1 MLRDTVP
8 MHDPSAPALKLLASA
23 MTASLEQRDNF
34 PQSAPRTT
42 KIQIAPM
49 SSTSKSLNAPTAGE
63 MPRRDFIKTS
73 AAAAGALGTALAAAR
88 PALAA
93 DPASRQTDGNRIKIG
108 VNLEYVRHGDKSLA
122 YGIKTAGQIGYRWV
136 EPCFL
141 MGRCLLSSGGYCHVT
156 SLDTD
161 PKQILDLCAAAGVKI
176 SGLSS
181 HSDLLNPEW
190 GVLYARRGIRYA
202 RALGVNVVQITED
215 MYPPKWM
222 TEEDA
227 YAVMRINLRAIAET
241 CAENGVYLGI
251 EPHGPYTAKIRSLSR
266 ILELVDS
273 PWIRVNYDSGN
284 TFLSGEDPYAMLEA
298 VADKVV
304 HVHAKDISRQQ
315 ADAERGKV
323 TGTAVGC
330 ACGDGEIDWHR
341 IVQRLKRA
349 GYKGVLSV
357 ECGTEEQA
365 KRSLTHLTKV
375 LDEENA

>member
-1 MLRDTVP
+1 MPANRITLI
-8 MHDPSAPALKLLASA
+8 DPA
-23 MTASLEQRDNF
+23 
-34 PQSAPRTT
+34 
-42 KIQIAPM
+42 
-49 SSTSKSLNAPTAGE
+49 AGE
-63 MPRRDFIKTS
+63 MPRREFIKTS
-73 AAAAGALGTALAAAR
+73 TAVAGVIGTTLTAANVVAAPAAERAQ
-88 PALAA
+88 
-93 DPASRQTDGNRIKIG
+93 SRDDDGRMKIG
-108 VNLEYVRHGDKSLA
+108 INLEYVRHADKNLA
-122 YGIKTAGQIGYRWV
+122 YGITTAGLIGYKWV

-141 MGRCLLSSGGYCHVT
+141 MGRCLLSNGGYCHVT

-161 PKQILDLCAAAGVKI
+161 PKEILDLCAAAGVKI

-215 MYPPKWM
+215 MYPPKWL
-222 TEEDA
+222 TEADA
-227 YAVMRINLRAIAET
+227 YAAMKINLLAIAET

-251 EPHGPYTAKIRSLSR
+251 EQHGPYTAKIQSLTR
-266 ILELVDS
+266 ILGLVDS
-273 PWIRVNYDSGN
+273 PWIRVNYDCGN
-284 TFLSGEDPYAMLEA
+284 TFLSGEDPYAMLDA
-298 VADKVV
+298 VADKIV

-330 ACGDGEIDWHR
+330 ACGDGEIDWQR
-341 IVQRLKRA
+341 IVKRLKRA

-365 KRSLTHLTKV
+365 KRSLAYLTKV
-375 LDEENA
+375 LQQENA